1 MTDKTKFGSPVQAIL
16 LRGSTQAAT
25 MSLEVQVYS
34 LFIAGVETP
43 IYCLLFWMT
52 EGASLQYLPR
62 GVASVGGDSIIRL
75 REAKFS
81 A

>member
-1 MTDKTKFGSPVQAIL
+1 
-16 LRGSTQAAT
+16 

-52 EGASLQYLPR
+52 GGASLQYLPR